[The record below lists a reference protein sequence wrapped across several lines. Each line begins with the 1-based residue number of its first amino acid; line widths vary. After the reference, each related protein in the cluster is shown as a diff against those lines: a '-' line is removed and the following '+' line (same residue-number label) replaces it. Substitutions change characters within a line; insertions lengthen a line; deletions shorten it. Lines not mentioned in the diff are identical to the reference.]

1 MLDGAEL
8 FKLHAGL
15 DTVEGEEM
23 YWWCVIDFLSTL
35 QFHKIASRLSRICL
49 DTNGVKSVR

>member
-1 MLDGAEL
+1 MAFSFMERITMLDGAEL

-23 YWWCVIDFLSTL
+23 Y
-35 QFHKIASRLSRICL
+35 
-49 DTNGVKSVR
+49 